1 VASRWRRWT
10 QPLAGYG
17 EIKNGEP
24 QCKDEEEYAVFKH
37 SQSLEPEDV
46 WMMKVCTKVFGIGV
60 VAEGFDVERH
70 DETEMST
77 ARLDLSNAPN
87 DMGEHGSTVIFRDI
101 SEDGE
106 HHSGRILK
114 DHIPKTLPY
123 DLALRINKDGNMP
136 QVRFNED
143 GQWHDFAPEGGTG
156 LKAGPWF
163 PYLFLCDGARLSDQR
178 VTSQASQGLRNEQ
191 VPGPFNCACFW

>member
-1 VASRWRRWT
+1 MSGASLGAL
-10 QPLAGYG
+10 PPAGWASSTLG
-17 EIKNGEP
+17 GIENGEP
-24 QCKDEEEYAVFKH
+24 QCKEDEEAKRNAEEYASFKH

-70 DETEMST
+70 VETEMST

-106 HHSGRILK
+106 QHSGRILK

-156 LKAGPWF
+156 LKACRASTLGGTFSNLTQSP
-163 PYLFLCDGARLSDQR
+163 LQNMLS
-178 VTSQASQGLRNEQ
+178 VY
-191 VPGPFNCACFW
+191 